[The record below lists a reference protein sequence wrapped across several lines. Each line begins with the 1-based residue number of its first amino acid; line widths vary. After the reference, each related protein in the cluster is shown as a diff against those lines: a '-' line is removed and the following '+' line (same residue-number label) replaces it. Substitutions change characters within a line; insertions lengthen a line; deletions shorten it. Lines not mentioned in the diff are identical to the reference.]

1 LAQKGLAGFSAVD
14 PAMADSNALQ
24 QVLLAGTSNACAGL
38 CTNPV
43 DVVKVHMQMQGEG
56 AKLTSPVQGFLGVGR
71 EICKRHG
78 GAGLLRGVQASV
90 LRELSYSGIRMG
102 LYEPVKQALGAKDP
116 KTTPL
121 WLKITAGALTGAGG
135 SLIANPLDLVKV
147 RMQAPP
153 KEGLPNYSSAPAAM
167 VAIAKEGGLVGLY
180 RGAGPTVKRAALLTG
195 SQVPS
200 YDHAKHYLL
209 NHGLMAEGHRCH
221 FVCSMFAGFVAALV
235 TSPIDL
241 VKSRMMVQP
250 IDAAT
255 QQGVLYS
262 STWDC
267 LRKVASTEGPL
278 GLYKGFHAQWL
289 RIGPHTT
296 ISLMVFEYM
305 RHLAGMAYL

>member
-1 LAQKGLAGFSAVD
+1 MG
-14 PAMADSNALQ
+14 DSNALQ
-24 QVLLAGTSNACAGL
+24 QVLLAGTSNACAGI

-56 AKLTSPVQGFLGVGR
+56 SRARSPVRGFLGVGR
-71 EICKRHG
+71 EIWQRHG
-78 GAGLLRGVQASV
+78 GEGLLRGVQASV
-90 LRELSYSGIRMG
+90 LRELSYSGIRLG

-153 KEGLPNYSSAPAAM
+153 KEGLPTYGSALSAL
-167 VAIAKEGGLVGLY
+167 VAIGKEGGWIGLY

-209 NHGLMAEGHRCH
+209 NHGIMTEGHRCH
-221 FVCSMFAGFVAALV
+221 FVCSMFAGVVAALV

-250 IDAAT
+250 VDATT
-255 QQGVLYS
+255 QQGLLYS
-262 STWDC
+262 STGDC
-267 LRKVASTEGPL
+267 LMKVARAEGPL

-305 RHLAGMAYL
+305 RHLVGMAYL